1 MLNHAGVCLSYDS
14 TWLYLKR
21 LTDEARYLQVV
32 NPLSAIGVYIRLTNT
47 SVQRERRIYIR
58 LQNLRNTEQGG

>member
-32 NPLSAIGVYIRLTNT
+32 KQGHWMWAYDINIHMQARH
-47 SVQRERRIYIR
+47 ER
-58 LQNLRNTEQGG
+58 QGL